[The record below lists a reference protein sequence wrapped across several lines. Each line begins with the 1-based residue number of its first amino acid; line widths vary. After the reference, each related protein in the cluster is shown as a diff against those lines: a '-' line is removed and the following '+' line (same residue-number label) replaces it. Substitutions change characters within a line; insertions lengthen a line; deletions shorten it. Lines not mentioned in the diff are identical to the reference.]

1 MKKISQILIN
11 KKFYP
16 GKKLNLNKESVAC
29 IFRKVIQDEYG
40 KKGLENIQLKDF
52 KNGKIIVKL
61 KSSVWANE
69 IWINRVFILKK
80 INKQLGAEKTE
91 KIKDIKIEN

>member
-16 GKKLNLNKESVAC
+16 GKKLNLNKESVDC
-29 IFRKVIQDEYG
+29 IFRKIMQDEYG
-40 KKGLENIQLKDF
+40 KKGLENVQLKDL
-52 KNGKIIVKL
+52 KNRKIILKL

-69 IWINRVFILKK
+69 IWINRAFILKEL
-80 INKQLGAEKTE
+80 NKQLGSE
-91 KIKDIKIEN
+91 KIEDIKIEK